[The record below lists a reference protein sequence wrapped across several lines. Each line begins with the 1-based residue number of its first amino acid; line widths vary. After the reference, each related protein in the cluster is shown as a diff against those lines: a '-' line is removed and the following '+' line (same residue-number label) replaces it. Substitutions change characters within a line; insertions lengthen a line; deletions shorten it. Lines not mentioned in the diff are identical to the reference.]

1 MTFGF
6 VDRRSIQLSYGRGTV
21 DLREGDRIAPLTGG
35 PSFSLRSLR
44 RGLRNQDLIGW
55 LGLAAATA
63 ASTVFIFWLQ
73 RGLTWGWDEF
83 FWLEN
88 SGLAPSWDQWLHPYG
103 GHLIVVPYLLYRLIL
118 EVGGASYTAFAVVQ
132 VIGLNLAALLV
143 YIYAKRRIGPLLA
156 LAPAIVMLFL
166 GSAWAPLLEPLIGIQ
181 FLCAIVPG
189 LAAIVLLEVEKKW
202 SDVAACALLCLS
214 LAGFS
219 EGAIFLAGAVV
230 AVALSP
236 RWRQRAWI
244 VIVPALLYGGWRI
257 WASQFES
264 TGIVVSN
271 IPLIPSYFVDAF
283 AVFST
288 AIFGVA
294 NLIGMGPW
302 SQIRLVNYELTF
314 LTEGIVFAI
323 VEVLVIVGAIAYAKR
338 RPGGLSRAF
347 WPILAML
354 LAYWVELGLILVPGR
369 TAAESRYS
377 YLGVMLLLLIAVEVL
392 RGVKASYVAIAVAAS
407 LTVAAAVGN
416 LARFHEGRAYLDI
429 ISHRELADM
438 TVIELAGTNADPYF
452 IPMTDA
458 ATIVPPPLTLNVGPW
473 QAISNTYG
481 SSAYSL
487 PKLRE
492 QGEGIRNETDLL
504 AIKLMNLRLVPTQV
518 TPRGCR
524 TLAEAGTMRLPRGGA
539 TLYSES
545 DVEIW
550 TRRWAGETPS
560 ALGALSAG
568 QPARLRIPPDRA
580 SASDP
585 WYLGVSGGPVR
596 VCRPGRA

>member
-1 MTFGF
+1 M
-6 VDRRSIQLSYGRGTV
+6 
-21 DLREGDRIAPLTGG
+21 
-35 PSFSLRSLR
+35 
-44 RGLRNQDLIGW
+44 
-55 LGLAAATA
+55 LAAATA
-63 ASTVFIFWLQ
+63 AATVFIFWLQ

-88 SGLAPSWDQWLHPYG
+88 SGLAPTWSQWLHPYG
-103 GHLIVVPYLLYRLIL
+103 GHLIVIPYVLYRLIL
-118 EVGGASYTAFAVVQ
+118 EVGGASFTAFAVVQ
-132 VIGLNLAALLV
+132 VIGLDLAALLV
-143 YIYAKRRIGPLLA
+143 YIYARRRVGPLLA
-156 LAPAIVMLFL
+156 LAPAIIMLFL

-189 LAAIVLLEVEKKW
+189 LAAIVLLEREEKW
-202 SDVAACALLCLS
+202 SDIAACVALCLS

-219 EGAIFLAGAVV
+219 EGAIFLAGAIVS
-230 AVALSP
+230 VALTP
-236 RWRQRAWI
+236 RWRRRVWI
-244 VIVPALLYGGWRI
+244 VVVPALLYGGWRI

-264 TGIVVSN
+264 TGIVTSN
-271 IPLIPSYFVDAF
+271 IPLLPTYFVDAF
-283 AVFST
+283 AVFGT
-288 AIFGVA
+288 AAFGIATTV
-294 NLIGMGPW
+294 GMGPW
-302 SQIRLVNYELTF
+302 TVIRLIKYEF
-314 LTEGIVFAI
+314 GYLTEGLVFAI
-323 VEVLVIVGAIAYAKR
+323 IELLVIVAAIAYAKR
-338 RPGGLSRAF
+338 RPGGLSRTF
-347 WPILAML
+347 WPILAMI

-392 RGVKASYVAIAVAAS
+392 RGIKASYVAIAVAAS
-407 LTVAAAVGN
+407 LTVAAVVGN
-416 LARFHEGRAYLDI
+416 LARFHEGRAFLDL

-438 TVIELAGTNADPYF
+438 TVIELAGTNADPWF

-487 PKLRE
+487 PELRE
-492 QGEGIRNETDLL
+492 QGEGIRNEADLL
-504 AIKLMNLRLVPTQV
+504 AVKLMNLRLVPTQG

-539 TLYSES
+539 TLISKD

-550 TRRWAGETPS
+550 TRRWARETPT

-568 QPARLRIPPDRA
+568 APARLRIPPDSA

-596 VCRPGRA
+596 VCRLR